1 MPLNSSSTHT
11 LCILRPFLSSAKLLV
26 TPVVAVLD
34 DPSILGGLRPSEGE
48 VDRIFTHPL
57 DAILDPTLAAHE
69 PLVEKGSDDW
79 LYDPEYYVSISSPLY
94 RCIDGFLTCNSC
106 QNPSDIE
113 LAWLGNS
120 TYRMHRFR
128 SSASAIKGLTAEILV
143 SMILAVH
150 VSTAQKLIVLSR

>member
-1 MPLNSSSTHT
+1 MHA

-34 DPSILGGLRPSEGE
+34 DPSILENLRPSEGE

-69 PLVEKGSDDW
+69 PLVDKGSDDW
-79 LYDPEYYVSISSPLY
+79 LYEPEYYVSVSSFH
-94 RCIDGFLTCNSC
+94 CIDEFLTRNTS

-143 SMILAVH
+143 SMILVFH
-150 VSTAQKLIVLSR
+150 QSTS